1 MLLNIIHELSLVF
14 LLQRK
19 YLYMKQMSDLQ
30 LALFKKKKKKVWYM
44 FKSFIQGKKKK
55 QNKQTKKQ
63 TNMKSVLLLGSWRTI
78 LILSLLK

>member
-14 LLQRK
+14 RLQRK

-63 TNMKSVLLLGSWRTI
+63 TNMKSVLLLGS
-78 LILSLLK
+78 